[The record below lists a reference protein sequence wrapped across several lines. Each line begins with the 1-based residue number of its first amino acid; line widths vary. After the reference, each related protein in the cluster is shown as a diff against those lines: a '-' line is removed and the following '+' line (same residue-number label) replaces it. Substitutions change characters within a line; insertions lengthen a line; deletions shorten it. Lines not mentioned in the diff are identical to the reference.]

1 MMRALLTATSIAL
14 LFSTAIAAQL
24 KKEASAVDKADP
36 IAPAIARGVGYLSKE
51 VPKWKAEHP
60 CYSCHNNGDATRA
73 MLVAGAKGYDI
84 GTSLDDTLAFLKQPA
99 KWDQNKA
106 PDGFDDKRLARVQF
120 ASALAVAER
129 HGKAASTDVDQAAK
143 QLVADQ
149 QADGSWTL
157 DQSQSIA
164 SPATYGPII
173 ATWSARTTLISSGM
187 QPDNFTIVQADRWFR
202 GLAPENVIDAAGTL
216 LGLDLASDVMADNLR
231 RTCLSI
237 IRNGQSP
244 EGGGDLR
251 HRQAAGVRHSDGGA
265 GLEHARCGTAAGAID
280 LPPRRTQGSHQEGQG
295 VSRVAAASRWQLARN
310 HAARRPGKLRAT
322 HLDDRLG
329 DARAT
334 HPVAAVFFSQQLS
347 FNQAGCCHR
356 D

>member
-1 MMRALLTATSIAL
+1 MRALLTATSIAL
-14 LFSTAIAAQL
+14 LCSTAIAAHVKNDQPAAG
-24 KKEASAVDKADP
+24 KSGPVAEAV
-36 IAPAIARGVGYLSKE
+36 ARGVGYLSKE

-73 MLVAGAKGYDI
+73 LLIAGAKGYDI

-106 PDGFDDKRLARVQF
+106 PEGFDDKRLARVQF

-129 HGKAASTDVDQAAK
+129 HGKAASTDVEPAAK
-143 QLVADQ
+143 LLVADQ
-149 QADGSWTL
+149 QADGSWAL

-187 QPDNFTIVQADRWFR
+187 QPDHFTIVQADRWFR

-244 EGGGDLR
+244 EGGWGPYVTAKPQVFDTAMAVLALSMLDVEPR
-251 HRQAAGVRHSDGGA
+251 LARSTYRPEELKDAIAKGKAYLASQQRPDGSWPETTRPADQESYAQRISTTGWA
-265 GLEHARCGTAAGAID
+265 MLALLAGA
-280 LPPRRTQGSHQEGQG
+280 
-295 VSRVAAASRWQLARN
+295 
-310 HAARRPGKLRAT
+310 
-322 HLDDRLG
+322 
-329 DARAT
+329 
-334 HPVAAVFFSQQLS
+334 
-347 FNQAGCCHR
+347 
-356 D
+356 